1 MENQKYYIV
10 RANGAGVFAG
20 NIKERNGNEVTMTNA
35 RRLWYWA
42 GAASLS
48 QLAMEGVK
56 KPQECKFAMPVD
68 EVTLFNVLE
77 ILACSDVAEENI
89 KAVPVWKIK

>member
-1 MENQKYYIV
+1 MEKQRYYIV

-20 NIKERNGNEVTMTNA
+20 NIKDRNGNEVIMTDA

-42 GAASLS
+42 GASSLS

-56 KPQECKFAMPVD
+56 RPRDCKFTMPVG
-68 EVTLFNVLE
+68 EVLLFNVIE
-77 ILACSDVAEENI
+77 ILTCTDVAEANI
-89 KAVPVWKIK
+89 KAVPEWKQ